1 MSVLNLYIP
10 GIENDLRE
18 FKVVQSV
25 LGKEG
30 INNITNFYQEGRP
43 KESFFKKA
51 QKIEEGI
58 LERFL
63 LQAGTSDINIIAQ
76 DVGCTEAALI
86 LGNLG
91 TFDSDRKEQI
101 RSATLMSFQF
111 SDVSE
116 VDSLIILNESE
127 RKYGKYDEYK
137 KSLPLLDQILYNRRH
152 LKLRESSYEML
163 DKTAVPYQ
171 LVYSDGDIYVDQ
183 IYMKVFAKI
192 TGKEMIVAE
201 SNSHNPLIGTDKENV
216 AQKIKILIDNNKRR

>member
-1 MSVLNLYIP
+1 VSVLNLYIP